1 MQKTSITLSL
11 FLLTFLCHAKT
22 VTIGFVFDGQTGF
35 DRPLVEEIK
44 NEIIKLSAGEFK
56 VNFPED
62 KVISAHWKIDNVKS
76 AINTLSDDK
85 VVDLIITHGLLA
97 SNEAAHLKSLKKPV
111 IATLVADR
119 QIQQFPYN
127 KGKSLKKNFTY
138 INNSKSVDRD
148 LRQFHQ
154 LTPFKKLLLPLNPV
168 LLESIPSLRT
178 MLTQVQDDLGF
189 SIVYLPVSSTLE
201 NVLQQMPND
210 IDAVYIP
217 PLVGFSDQELSTFAK
232 GLIEKQLPSFSLR
245 GRADLERGFMAT
257 LNGSEIDS
265 LRFSRR
271 VALMVQSILLGAD
284 PANLNVDLE
293 QPPKLAINMKTA
305 HAIGYYPGR
314 RLLETAEALFNKPVE
329 QGLGISLPDAMRQ
342 AVEKNLSLSADQLD
356 IAQSEDQVDARRSAL
371 LPQFNVGLT
380 GAQIDQDR
388 AGLQQSEQT
397 ADVEI
402 NLSQLVYSER
412 KWSDFDVAKLLKQA
426 EDEVFQSRL
435 LDILSQTATAYFRV
449 LFAQATENVRLGNL
463 EVSKANLELAK
474 MRLKIGYSNRS
485 EVLRWQS
492 VIATDKSQVYLAQAQ
507 TEQQKTE
514 LKRLLHLELNESI
527 VISGDIAAEQINMLQ
542 SKQFSPYFD
551 KLLDHKKLIH
561 FELEQATN
569 NSPELKQMHYLVLS
583 SRRQL
588 DAGKRAYY
596 IPDVNVNARF
606 GQNIGQGGEGENN
619 SQLHQDEW
627 SVGFQATLPLFT
639 SGNRSAEVSRAGHA
653 LTQNKTR
660 QDQIK
665 ESIEARV
672 RSALQKTKGSY
683 PAVRLSKD
691 AAVAANENFK
701 MVSESY
707 ASGQISITSV
717 IDAQNAGLSADLSA
731 VEALYS
737 FMIDWVATQRAVAN
751 FDVFLSPQGLN
762 DWGQALDSY
771 KPTLSRTNN

>member
-1 MQKTSITLSL
+1 MKKLSIALSL

-22 VTIGFVFDGQTGF
+22 VTIGFIFDGQTGG

-44 NEIIKLSAGEFK
+44 REIIKINTGEFN
-56 VNFPED
+56 VNFPKD
-62 KVISAHWKIDNVKS
+62 KELATSWKIKNVKS
-76 AINTLSDDK
+76 AINILSNDK
-85 VVDLIITHGLLA
+85 TIDLIITHSLLA
-97 SNEAAHLKSLKKPV
+97 SNEAAQYKHLKKPV

-119 QIQQFPYN
+119 KIQQFPYN

-148 LRQFHQ
+148 LRKFHQ
-154 LTPFKKLLLPLNPV
+154 LTPFKKLLIPINPI
-168 LLESIPSLRT
+168 LLESIPLLRT
-178 MLTQVQDDLGF
+178 MLTQVQSDLGF
-189 SIVYLPVSSTLE
+189 SIVYLPISNTFD
-201 NVLQQMPND
+201 NVLQQIPSD
-210 IDAVYIP
+210 IDAVYIL
-217 PLVGFSDQELSTFAK
+217 PLAGFSEQELSNFAK
-232 GLIEKQLPSFSLR
+232 ILIDRQLPSFSLR
-245 GRADLERGFMAT
+245 GRADLEQGFMAT
-257 LNGSEIDS
+257 LNGREIDS

-293 QPPKLAINMKTA
+293 QPSKLAINIKTA

-314 RLLETAEALFNKPVE
+314 RALEEAEALFNKPVK
-329 QGLGISLPDAMRQ
+329 QGVSISLPDAMRH

-356 IAQSEDQVDARRSAL
+356 IAQSEDQVSARRSAL
-371 LPQFNVGLT
+371 LPQLTVGLT
-380 GAQIDQDR
+380 GAQVDQGR
-388 AGLQQSEQT
+388 AGIQQSEQT

-412 KWSDFDVAKLLKQA
+412 KWSDFDVSKLLKQA
-426 EDEVFQSRL
+426 ENKVFQSRM

-449 LFAQATENVRLGNL
+449 LSAQATEKVRRGNL
-463 EVSKANLELAK
+463 DVSRANLELAK

-485 EVLRWQS
+485 ESLRWQS
-492 VIATDKSQVYLAQAQ
+492 VIATDKSQVYLTQAQ

-514 LKRLLHLELNESI
+514 LKRLLHLNLNESI
-527 VISGDIAAEQINMLQ
+527 SISGDIATEQINSLQ
-542 SKQFSPYFD
+542 SKQFNPYFD
-551 KLLDHKKLIH
+551 NLIDYKKLIH
-561 FELEQATN
+561 FEIEQASN
-569 NSPELKQMHYLVLS
+569 NSPELKQMDYLVQS

-606 GQNIGQGGEGENN
+606 GQNIEQGGQGKNN
-619 SQLHQDEW
+619 NQLHQDEW
-627 SVGFQATLPLFT
+627 SIGFQATLPLFT
-639 SGNRSAEVSRAGHA
+639 SGGRSAEVSRAGHA
-653 LTQNKTR
+653 LTQNTTR

-665 ESIEARV
+665 ESIDARV

-691 AAVAANENFK
+691 AAAAANENFK

-707 ASGQISITSV
+707 ASGQVSITSV
-717 IDAQNAGLSADLSA
+717 IDAQNAALSADLSA

-737 FMIDWVATQRAVAN
+737 FMIDWVETRRAVAN

-762 DWGQALDSY
+762 DWGQALKSY
-771 KPTLSRTNN
+771 KPILK